1 MTVFAKQYLLL
12 VSGLQTFWIMYFGI
26 GLGEFGVNLGS
37 VWGEFRVNLGVSL
50 GEFEMSLGSV

>member
-37 VWGEFRVNLGVSL
+37 VWGEFRVNLGSVWVSL
-50 GEFEMSLGSV
+50 K